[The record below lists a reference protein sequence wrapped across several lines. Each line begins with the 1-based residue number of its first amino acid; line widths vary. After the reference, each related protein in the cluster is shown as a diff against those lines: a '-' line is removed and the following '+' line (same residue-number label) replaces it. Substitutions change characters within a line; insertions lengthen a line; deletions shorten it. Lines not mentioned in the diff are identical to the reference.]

1 MSDENIKRLYEIM
14 DEVRKE
20 QAQQNERLARIE
32 TKLDSNASRCMDRGG
47 WMTGIDKKVEELEAS
62 VNSIGGAKGLL
73 AIIISILAA
82 VGAWVQK

>member
-1 MSDENIKRLYEIM
+1 MSDDNARRLYEIM
-14 DEVRKE
+14 DEVRRE

-32 TKLDSNASRCMDRGG
+32 TKLDANAVRCLDRGG
-47 WMTGIDKKVEELEAS
+47 WMAGIDKKVDELEAS
-62 VNSIGGAKGLL
+62 ANSIGGAKGLL

>member
-1 MSDENIKRLYEIM
+1 MSEDSVKRLYEVM

-47 WMTGIDKKVEELEAS
+47 WMAGIDKKVDQLEAS
-62 VNSIGGAKGLL
+62 ANSIGGAKGLL
-73 AIIISILAA
+73 AIFISILAA